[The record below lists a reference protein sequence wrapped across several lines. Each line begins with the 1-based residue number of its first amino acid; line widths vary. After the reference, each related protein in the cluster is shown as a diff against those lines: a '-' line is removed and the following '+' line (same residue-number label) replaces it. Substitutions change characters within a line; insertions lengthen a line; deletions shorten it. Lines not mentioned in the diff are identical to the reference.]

1 MIAETAN
8 KHGLV
13 VVGRQ
18 APEKIKP
25 LSKDELESI
34 FDEDLIHDAMS
45 VINDT
50 MDESIAFTTIYTGE
64 RGNEVAESCLDVA
77 IELTTKGFKFNYWFT
92 GSGVAVYG
100 LKNSSA
106 TIDDK
111 DLLAAINK
119 NIQCIEALRELIEE
133 NDK

>member
-8 KHGLV
+8 KHGLAV
-13 VVGRQ
+13 IGRQ

-25 LSKDELESI
+25 LSKNEFESI
-34 FDEDLIHDAMS
+34 FDKDLIHDVMS

-50 MDESIAFTTIYTGE
+50 MDDSVSFTAIYTGE
-64 RGNEVAESCLDVA
+64 HGDEVAGNCLGA
-77 IELTTKGFKFNYWFT
+77 AFELTTKGFKFNYWFT

-100 LKNSSA
+100 LKTSSA
-106 TIDDK
+106 TIDEK
-111 DLLAAINK
+111 DLLAVINK
-119 NIQCIEALRELIEE
+119 NAKCIDALRELIE

>member
-13 VVGRQ
+13 VIGRQ
-18 APEKIKP
+18 APEKTKP

-34 FDEDLIHDAMS
+34 FDKDLIHGAMGIIS
-45 VINDT
+45 DKTNN
-50 MDESIAFTTIYTGE
+50 SIAFTTIYTGE

-77 IELTTKGFKFNYWFT
+77 LELTTKGFKFNYWFT

-100 LKNSSA
+100 LKTSSE
-106 TIDDK
+106 TIDEK
-111 DLLAAINK
+111 DLLVAINK
-119 NIQCIEALRELIEE
+119 NIQCIEALRELIE
-133 NDK
+133 NDE